1 MLKMGKVDSRVS
13 TRICVSLWIASAIL
27 SPRND
32 DVKVDSRDNAQ
43 SLNNSAQ
50 DSRIFGEN
58 LFCNQVDR
66 RKDLGDRIGVFRVAQ
81 GDKTRGLST
90 QRGDEIH
97 DYSPKANA
105 KTKQD

>member
-1 MLKMGKVDSRVS
+1 MLKMGKVDSKVG
-13 TRICVSLWIASAIL
+13 TRIRVSLWIASAIL

-90 QRGDEIH
+90 QRATN
-97 DYSPKANA
+97 SRKRRK
-105 KTKQD
+105 KTESKKE

>member
-1 MLKMGKVDSRVS
+1 MYFV
-13 TRICVSLWIASAIL
+13 I
-27 SPRND
+27 N
-32 DVKVDSRDNAQ
+32 
-43 SLNNSAQ
+43 
-50 DSRIFGEN
+50 
-58 LFCNQVDR
+58 VDR
-66 RKDLGDRIGVFRVAQ
+66 RRDLGDRIGVFRVAQ